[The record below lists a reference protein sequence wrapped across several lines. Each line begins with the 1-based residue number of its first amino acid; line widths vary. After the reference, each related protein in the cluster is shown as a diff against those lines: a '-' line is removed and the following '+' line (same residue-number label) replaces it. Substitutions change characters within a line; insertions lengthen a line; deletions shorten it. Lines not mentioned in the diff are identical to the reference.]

1 MDRAAPSF
9 SGRVGPGTM
18 REVSLPIGA
27 GRKPN
32 LQVIVPSGKA
42 LMMDA
47 RSPDGAT
54 VALLKALANE
64 TRMSI
69 LEYLGDR
76 VVALT
81 QIALDLGLPAST
93 TAMHIGILE
102 RAGLLH
108 TELQPASRGL
118 QKVCARTYDE
128 LVIDLPR
135 GAHHSLDRV
144 EISMP
149 IGAYSSFEVTP
160 TCGLAS
166 SSGLIGYL
174 DDPNAF
180 YEPERIG
187 AQLLWFRSGFVE
199 YLFPDRVPPG
209 ATVVSAQLTAEV
221 SSEAPLHDL
230 DWPSDISVW
239 INGIHLGEWT
249 CPADYGGSRGRLT
262 PRWWEDDNSQ
272 FGVLKRWHVTGD
284 GTAIDGLPLSGV
296 TARALGFQPRQPVRV
311 RIGVRPEAAHVGGVN
326 LFGRRFGHYPQDLVL
341 RLEYTT
347 ALRVEDPAAAAE
359 PASD

>member
-1 MDRAAPSF
+1 MRA
-9 SGRVGPGTM
+9 M
-18 REVSLPIGA
+18 SLPIPIR
-27 GRKPN
+27 RKPA
-32 LQVIVPSGKA
+32 LQRIVPSGKA

-54 VALLKALANE
+54 VMLLKALANE
-64 TRMSI
+64 TRMAI

-81 QIALDLGLPAST
+81 QVAADLGLPAST
-93 TAMHIGILE
+93 AAMHIGILE

-135 GAHHSLDRV
+135 GTHHSRDRV
-144 EISMP
+144 EVSMP
-149 IGAYSSFEVTP
+149 IGAYTSFEASP
-160 TCGLAS
+160 TCGLAGAN
-166 SSGLIGYL
+166 GLIGYL

-180 YEPERIG
+180 YEPEHIN
-187 AQLLWFRSGFVE
+187 AQLLWFRSGYVE
-199 YLFPDRVPPG
+199 YAFPDRVPPG
-209 ATVVSAQLTAEV
+209 ATVVSVQLTAEV

-230 DWPSDISVW
+230 DWPSDITIW
-239 INGIHLGEWT
+239 INGVPLGDWT
-249 CPADYGGSRGRLT
+249 CPSDYGGSRGRLT
-262 PRWWEDDNSQ
+262 PRWWEDHNSQ
-272 FGVLKRWHVTGD
+272 FGVLKRWHVTEE
-284 GTAIDGLPLSGV
+284 GTAIDGLPLSNV
-296 TARALGFQPRQPVRV
+296 STSMLGLKSRQPVRV
-311 RIGVRPEAAHVGGVN
+311 RIGVRPDAVNVGGVN

-347 ALRVEDPAAAAE
+347 ALRAEDPAAPAE
-359 PASD
+359 PLAE

>member
-1 MDRAAPSF
+1 
-9 SGRVGPGTM
+9 M
-18 REVSLPIGA
+18 RSVNLPTPISRTA
-27 GRKPN
+27 Q
-32 LQVIVPSGKA
+32 LQRLLPSGKA

-54 VALLKALANE
+54 ISLLKALANE
-64 TRMSI
+64 TRMAI

-81 QIALDLGLPAST
+81 QVAQDLDLPAST
-93 TAMHIGILE
+93 AAMHIGILE

-128 LVIDLPR
+128 LVIELPR
-135 GAHHSLDRV
+135 GTHHARDRV
-144 EISMP
+144 EVSMP
-149 IGAYSSFEVTP
+149 IGGYSRFETTP

-166 SSGLIGYL
+166 ASGLIGYL

-180 YEPERIG
+180 YEPERIH
-187 AQLLWFRSGFVE
+187 AQLLWFHSGFVE
-199 YLFPDRVPPG
+199 YIFPDRVPPG
-209 ATVVSAQLTAEV
+209 AKVISAQLTAEV

-239 INGIHLGEWT
+239 INDVYLGDWT

-262 PRWWEDDNSQ
+262 PRWWEDNNSQ
-272 FGVLKRWHVTGD
+272 FGVLKRWHVTAD
-284 GTAIDGLPLSGV
+284 GTVIDGVPLSGV
-296 TARALGFQPRQPVRV
+296 TTADLGIKPRQPVRV
-311 RIGVRPEAAHVGGVN
+311 RIGVRPDADNIGGVN

-347 ALRVEDPAAAAE
+347 KLRADSEGIEPAAAPE
-359 PASD
+359 TTDH

>member
-1 MDRAAPSF
+1 
-9 SGRVGPGTM
+9 M
-18 REVSLPIGA
+18 RSVSLPIPIS
-27 GRKPN
+27 RTPQ
-32 LQVIVPSGKA
+32 LQHILPSGKA

-64 TRMSI
+64 TRMAI

-81 QIALDLGLPAST
+81 QVAQDLDLPAST
-93 TAMHIGILE
+93 AAMHIGILE

-135 GAHHSLDRV
+135 GTHHNLHRV

-149 IGAYSSFEVTP
+149 IGAYSKFEATP

-166 SSGLIGYL
+166 ATGLIGYL
-174 DDPNAF
+174 DDPHAF
-180 YEPERIG
+180 YEPERIH
-187 AQLLWFRSGFVE
+187 AQLLWFHSGYVE
-199 YLFPDRVPPG
+199 YVFPDRVPPG
-209 ATVVSAQLTAEV
+209 TRVTSAQLTAEV

-239 INGIHLGEWT
+239 INDVHLGDWT

-262 PRWWEDDNSQ
+262 PRWWEDNNSQ
-272 FGVLKRWHVTGD
+272 FGVLKRWHVTDD
-284 GTAIDGLPLSGV
+284 GTAIDGVPLSRV
-296 TARALGFQPRQPVRV
+296 TTANLEIHPRQPVRV
-311 RIGVRPEAAHVGGVN
+311 RIGVRPDAANVGGVN

-341 RLEYTT
+341 RLEY
-347 ALRVEDPAAAAE
+347 ASQLRVETDPAE
-359 PASD
+359 PLDRHVEATDPE

>member
-1 MDRAAPSF
+1 MQEDMHEMPL
-9 SGRVGPGTM
+9 P
-18 REVSLPIGA
+18 VSVIGQPTLKRILPT
-27 GRKPN
+27 
-32 LQVIVPSGKA
+32 GKA
-42 LMMDA
+42 LMIDA

-64 TRMSI
+64 TRMAI
-69 LEYLGDR
+69 LEYLGER
-76 VVALT
+76 VVSLT
-81 QIALDLGLPAST
+81 QIAQDMELPPST

-102 RAGLLH
+102 RTGLVH

-118 QKVCARTYDE
+118 QKVCSRTYDE

-135 GAHHSLDRV
+135 GTHHSRERI
-144 EISMP
+144 EINMP
-149 IGAYSSFEVTP
+149 VGGYSSFQVAP
-160 TCGLAS
+160 TCGLATAT
-166 SSGLIGYL
+166 GLVGYL

-180 YEPERIG
+180 YEPDRIN
-187 AQLLWFRSGFVE
+187 AQLIWFRSGYVE

-209 ATVVSAQLTAEV
+209 ARVVSAQLTAEV
-221 SSEAPLHDL
+221 SSEAPLHNL

-239 INGIHLGEWT
+239 INGVHLGDWT

-272 FGVLKRWHVTGD
+272 FGVLKRWHVSSE
-284 GTAIDGLPLSGV
+284 GTSIDGLPMSDV
-296 TARALGFQPRQPVRV
+296 TTNELGFEPRQPVRV
-311 RIGVRPEAAHVGGVN
+311 RIGVSADAANVGGVN

-347 ALRVEDPAAAAE
+347 SQRGDGREE
-359 PASD
+359 PAQEPFGA

>member
-1 MDRAAPSF
+1 
-9 SGRVGPGTM
+9 M
-18 REVSLPIGA
+18 RGMSLPIPI
-27 GRKPN
+27 GRKPA
-32 LQVIVPSGKA
+32 LQRIVPSGKA

-64 TRMSI
+64 TRMAI

-81 QIALDLGLPAST
+81 QVAQDLGLPAST
-93 TAMHIGILE
+93 AAMHIGILE

-135 GAHHSLDRV
+135 GTHHSRDRV
-144 EISMP
+144 EVSMP
-149 IGAYSSFEVTP
+149 IGGYSTFEASP

-166 SSGLIGYL
+166 ANGLIGYL

-180 YEPERIG
+180 YEPDRIN
-187 AQLLWFRSGFVE
+187 AQLLWFRSGYVE

-209 ATVVSAQLTAEV
+209 ATVVSVQLTAEV

-239 INGIHLGEWT
+239 INGIALGEWT
-249 CPADYGGSRGRLT
+249 CPSDYGGSRGRLT
-262 PRWWEDDNSQ
+262 PRWWEDHNSQ
-272 FGVLKRWHVTGD
+272 FGVLKRWHVTED
-284 GTAIDGLPLSGV
+284 GTAIDGLPLSSV
-296 TARALGFQPRQPVRV
+296 STATLGLLPRKPIRV
-311 RIGVRPEAAHVGGVN
+311 RIGVRPDAANVGGIN

-347 ALRVEDPAAAAE
+347 ALRADDPAAPAE
-359 PASD
+359 PIGE

>member
-1 MDRAAPSF
+1 MPQ
-9 SGRVGPGTM
+9 GIVGQPTL
-18 REVSLPIGA
+18 RRILPT
-27 GRKPN
+27 
-32 LQVIVPSGKA
+32 GKA
-42 LMMDA
+42 LMIDA

-54 VALLKALANE
+54 IALLKALANE
-64 TRMSI
+64 TRMTM

-76 VVALT
+76 VVSLT
-81 QIALDLGLPAST
+81 QIAQDLELPPST
-93 TAMHIGILE
+93 TAMHVGILE

-118 QKVCARTYDE
+118 QKVCSRTYDE

-135 GAHHSLDRV
+135 GTHHSRERV

-149 IGAYSSFEVTP
+149 VGAYSSFEVTP

-166 SSGLIGYL
+166 ANGLVGYL

-180 YEPERIG
+180 YEPERIN

-209 ATVVSAQLTAEV
+209 ATVVSAQVTAEV

-230 DWPSDISVW
+230 DWPSDITVW
-239 INGIHLGEWT
+239 INGVPLGDWT

-272 FGVLKRWHVTGD
+272 YGVLKRWHVSPE
-284 GTAIDGLPLSGV
+284 GTAIDGLDLSAV
-296 TARALGFQPRQPVRV
+296 TIGSLGFTPRQPIRV
-311 RIGVRPEAAHVGGVN
+311 RIGVRPDAANVGGIN
-326 LFGRRFGHYPQDLVL
+326 LFGRRFGQYPQDLVL

-347 ALRVEDPAAAAE
+347 ARRTEDPVGSAE
-359 PASD
+359 PAAG

>member
-1 MDRAAPSF
+1 MQRNMRHMPQAAAVLGQPTLH
-9 SGRVGPGTM
+9 RI
-18 REVSLPIGA
+18 LPT
-27 GRKPN
+27 
-32 LQVIVPSGKA
+32 GKA
-42 LMMDA
+42 LMIDA
-47 RSPDGAT
+47 RSPDGER
-54 VALLKALANE
+54 VGLLKALANE
-64 TRMSI
+64 TRMAM

-81 QIALDLGLPAST
+81 QIAQDLDLPPST
-93 TAMHIGILE
+93 AAMHVGILE

-118 QKVCARTYDE
+118 QKVCSRTYDE

-135 GAHHSLDRV
+135 GTHHSRERV

-149 IGAYSSFEVTP
+149 VGAYSDFDVEP
-160 TCGLAS
+160 TCGLATAN
-166 SSGLIGYL
+166 GLVGYL

-180 YEPERIG
+180 YEPDRIH

-199 YLFPDRVPPG
+199 YVFPDRVPPG
-209 ATVVSAQLTAEV
+209 ARVLSAQLTAEV

-239 INGIHLGEWT
+239 MNGVLLGDWT

-272 FGVLKRWHVTGD
+272 FGVLKRWHVTPD
-284 GTAIDGLPLSGV
+284 GTAIDGLPLSDV
-296 TARALGFQPRQPVRV
+296 TTDDLSFKPRQPIRV
-311 RIGVRPEAAHVGGVN
+311 RIGVQADAVNVGGIN

-341 RLEYTT
+341 RLEFTT
-347 ALRVEDPAAAAE
+347 APRTAESDKVAPDPLDE
-359 PASD
+359 

>member
-1 MDRAAPSF
+1 
-9 SGRVGPGTM
+9 M
-18 REVSLPIGA
+18 RFVSLPIPIS
-27 GRKPN
+27 RKPQ
-32 LQVIVPSGKA
+32 LQRLVPSGKA

-54 VALLKALANE
+54 ISLLKALANE
-64 TRMSI
+64 TRMGI

-81 QIALDLGLPAST
+81 QVAQDLDLPAST
-93 TAMHIGILE
+93 AAMHIGILE

-128 LVIDLPR
+128 LVIELPR
-135 GAHHSLDRV
+135 GTHHSRDRV

-149 IGAYSSFEVTP
+149 IGGYSRFETTP

-166 SSGLIGYL
+166 ATSLIGYL

-180 YEPERIG
+180 YEPERIH
-187 AQLLWFRSGFVE
+187 AQLLWFHSGFVE
-199 YLFPDRVPPG
+199 YVFPDRVPPG
-209 ATVVSAQLTAEV
+209 AKVTSVQLTAEV

-239 INGIHLGEWT
+239 INDVDLGAWT

-272 FGVLKRWHVTGD
+272 FGVLKRWHVTED
-284 GTAIDGLPLSGV
+284 GTAIDGVPLSEV
-296 TARALGFQPRQPVRV
+296 TTTSLGLTPRQPVRV
-311 RIGVRPEAAHVGGVN
+311 RIGVRGDASNVGGVN

-341 RLEYTT
+341 RLEYTSRL
-347 ALRVEDPAAAAE
+347 AVEYEAEQSVDLGPEATDP
-359 PASD
+359 D

>member
-1 MDRAAPSF
+1 MSEVSRRAA
-9 SGRVGPGTM
+9 
-18 REVSLPIGA
+18 A
-27 GRKPN
+27 GGKSN
-32 LQVIVPSGKA
+32 LQLLVPSGKA

-54 VALLKALANE
+54 VALLKALANA

-69 LEYLGDR
+69 LEYVGDQ
-76 VVALT
+76 VVPLT
-81 QIALDLGLPAST
+81 QIAQHLDLAAST
-93 TAMHIGILE
+93 TAMHIAILE
-102 RAGLLH
+102 RAGLLQ

-135 GAHHSLDRV
+135 GADHSRDRV
-144 EISMP
+144 EVSMP
-149 IGAYSSFEVTP
+149 IGAYSTFEITP
-160 TCGLAS
+160 TCGLAAIG
-166 SSGLIGYL
+166 GLIGFL

-180 YEPERIG
+180 YEPDRID
-187 AQLLWFRSGFVE
+187 AQLLWFSSGYVE
-199 YLFPDRVPPG
+199 YVFPDRVPPG

-262 PRWWEDDNSQ
+262 PRWWEDGNSQ

-296 TARALGFQPRQPVRV
+296 RIGALGFSPRQPVRV
-311 RIGVRPEAAHVGGVN
+311 RIGVRPEAANVGGIN

-347 ALRVEDPAAAAE
+347 ALRTEVPPGSPE
-359 PASD
+359 PVAG

>member
-1 MDRAAPSF
+1 
-9 SGRVGPGTM
+9 M
-18 REVSLPIGA
+18 RPMSLPIPI
-27 GRKPN
+27 GRKAPV
-32 LQVIVPSGKA
+32 QRIVPSGKA

-54 VALLKALANE
+54 VGLLKALANE
-64 TRMSI
+64 TRMAI

-81 QIALDLGLPAST
+81 QVAADLGLPAST
-93 TAMHIGILE
+93 AAMHIGILE

-135 GAHHSLDRV
+135 GTHHSRDRV
-144 EISMP
+144 EVSMP
-149 IGAYSSFEVTP
+149 VGAYSTFEVSP

-166 SSGLIGYL
+166 ASGLIGYM

-180 YEPERIG
+180 YEPERIN
-187 AQLLWFRSGFVE
+187 AQLLWFRAGYVE
-199 YLFPDRVPPG
+199 YVFPDRVPPG

-221 SSEAPLHDL
+221 CSEAPLHDL
-230 DWPSDISVW
+230 DWPSDIAVW
-239 INGIHLGEWT
+239 INGVAIGEWT
-249 CPADYGGSRGRLT
+249 CPSDYGGSRGRLT
-262 PRWWEDDNSQ
+262 PRWWEDHNTQ
-272 FGVLKRWHVTGD
+272 FGVLKRWHVTED
-284 GTAIDGLPLSGV
+284 GTAIDGLPLSDVSTGM
-296 TARALGFQPRQPVRV
+296 LGLKPRQPVRV
-311 RIGVRPEAAHVGGVN
+311 RIGVRPDAANVGGIN

-347 ALRVEDPAAAAE
+347 ALRAE
-359 PASD
+359 ESTAPTELIAE

>member
-1 MDRAAPSF
+1 MQRN
-9 SGRVGPGTM
+9 M
-18 REVSLPIGA
+18 RETSQAAAVVGQPTLHRILPT
-27 GRKPN
+27 
-32 LQVIVPSGKA
+32 GKA
-42 LMMDA
+42 LMIDA

-54 VALLKALANE
+54 IGLLKALANE
-64 TRMSI
+64 TRMTM

-81 QIALDLGLPAST
+81 QIAQDLDLPPST
-93 TAMHIGILE
+93 AAMHVGILE

-118 QKVCARTYDE
+118 QKVCSRTYDE

-135 GAHHSLDRV
+135 GTHHSRERV

-149 IGAYSSFEVTP
+149 VGAYSSFEVSP
-160 TCGLAS
+160 TCGLATAT
-166 SSGLIGYL
+166 GLVGYL

-180 YEPERIG
+180 YEPERIN
-187 AQLLWFRSGFVE
+187 AQLLWFRAGFVE
-199 YLFPDRVPPG
+199 YVFPDRVPPG
-209 ATVVSAQLTAEV
+209 ARVVSAQLTAEV

-239 INGIHLGEWT
+239 INGVLLGDWT
-249 CPADYGGSRGRLT
+249 CSADYGGSRGRLT
-262 PRWWEDDNSQ
+262 PRWWEDGNSQ
-272 FGVLKRWHVTGD
+272 FGVLKRWHVTPE
-284 GTAIDGLPLSGV
+284 GTAIDGLALSAV
-296 TARALGFQPRQPVRV
+296 TTSDLGFVPRQPIKV
-311 RIGVRPEAAHVGGVN
+311 RIGVQADAANVGGVN

-347 ALRVEDPAAAAE
+347 ARPTLDPDE
-359 PASD
+359 RPADSSGE